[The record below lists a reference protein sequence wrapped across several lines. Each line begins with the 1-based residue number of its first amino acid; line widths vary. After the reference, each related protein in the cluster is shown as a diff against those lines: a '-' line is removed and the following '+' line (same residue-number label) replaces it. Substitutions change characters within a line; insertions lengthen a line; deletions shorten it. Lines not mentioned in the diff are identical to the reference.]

1 MSRFLPTLVLG
12 LATTTIAT
20 AAGPVSYQMIE
31 LSVGQGKAVRLP
43 GAADTVAVARPDVAD
58 VQVPAPTTMFV
69 FGKAPGR
76 STVSAFA
83 KDGHVLASVD
93 VKVNADARTVKDRL
107 PQLPGANA
115 DAEGVGNVIHLSG
128 DVATPIQA
136 VEAIALAQA
145 AATRPELVSGDLRVT
160 QPTQVN
166 LRVRVAEVSRTVSKE
181 LGFNWESLVGIGGS
195 QFLVGIGRD
204 LVSGG
209 VDGLIQRSP
218 TGADSFGIRR
228 VGTNTDFNAV
238 VDALAQDGLITVL
251 AEPNLTA
258 RSGETASFLSGGEF
272 PIPVNNGGTSTGSG
286 TAITVQFK
294 QFGIALD
301 FTPTV
306 LDDGRISLH
315 VRPEVSELD
324 RDAGIDINGLRIPG
338 LRVRRADT
346 TVELGSGQS
355 FAIAGL
361 VQSNSTNNIQK
372 VPGLGNL
379 PILGAL
385 FRSTRFQRNESE
397 LVIMVT
403 PYLVRPVAS
412 PTLVAVPTDTV
423 TPAVDFK
430 SLLLGRIATATDN
443 RPLRAPVQLPSTPYV
458 PATPVSPGGP
468 GAPVSPPTPAAAAGA
483 PPSNA
488 NDAARIALD
497 GRAAPLS
504 AGPPPGKPGLAKAPI
519 DPARAPIAIQD
530 IGFLLE

>member
-31 LSVGQGKAVRLP
+31 LSVGQGKAVHLP
-43 GAADTVAVARPDVAD
+43 GAADTVAVAKPDVAD

-83 KDGHVLASVD
+83 RDGRVLANVD
-93 VKVNADARTVKDRL
+93 VKVSADARTVKDRL

-145 AATRPELVSGDLRVT
+145 AATKPELVSGDLRVT

-209 VDGLIQRSP
+209 VDGIFRRSP

-238 VDALAQDGLITVL
+238 IDALAQDGLITVL

-272 PIPVNNGGTSTGSG
+272 PIPVNNGGTNNNNV
-286 TAITVQFK
+286 ITVEFK

-306 LDDGRISLH
+306 MDDGRISLH

-324 RDAGIDINGLRIPG
+324 RDAGIDIGGLRIPG

-361 VQSNSTNNIQK
+361 VQSNSTNNVQK

-412 PTLVAVPTDTV
+412 PTLIAVPTDTV
-423 TPAVDFK
+423 APSVDFK
-430 SLLLGRIATATDN
+430 SLLLGRIATVSDN
-443 RPLRAPVQLPSTPYV
+443 RPLRSPVQLPGSPYV

-468 GAPVSPPTPAAAAGA
+468 GAPVAPPTPSAAAGA
-483 PPSNA
+483 PPSS
-488 NDAARIALD
+488 
-497 GRAAPLS
+497 GSESLS
-504 AGPPPGKPGLAKAPI
+504 AGLDDRTAPVGAGPLPGKAGLAKAPG
-519 DPARAPIAIQD
+519 DPSRTPVVIQD